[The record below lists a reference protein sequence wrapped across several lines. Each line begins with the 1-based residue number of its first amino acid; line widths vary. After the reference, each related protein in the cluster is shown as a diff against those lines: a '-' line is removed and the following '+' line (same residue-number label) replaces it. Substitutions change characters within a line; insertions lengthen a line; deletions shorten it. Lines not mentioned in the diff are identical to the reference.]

1 MYLNYLI
8 LTILGNVF
16 HVWCYTNATD
26 NFTDNNL
33 WLTIV
38 ENCEE
43 KPTTEC
49 LKDSIH
55 GYLKET
61 LEYQGDIQLLDFV
74 KFTKNSVAYKKLN
87 QNEDESLNN
96 RNGSVETDVDRSPL
110 EEISRSLKDDTRKF
124 LMTHDLQ
131 VQLPE
136 TFFLG
141 SALKISPRSLDSSG
155 VELKFEV
162 IPKKLDNAVGE
173 GRTIKK
179 ISKYYGIGLEVVGV
193 NSAQ

>member
-8 LTILGNVF
+8 LTFLCNVSYI
-16 HVWCYTNATD
+16 WCYTNATA

-38 ENCEE
+38 KNCED
-43 KPTTEC
+43 KPSTDC

-61 LEYQGDIQLLDFV
+61 LEYQGDIQLMDYI
-74 KFTKNSVAYKKLN
+74 KFTKNVIAYNKLN
-87 QNEDESLNN
+87 LNHEESLNSKN
-96 RNGSVETDVDRSPL
+96 NTVEVDVDDKSPL

-124 LMTHDLQ
+124 LMTHDLE

-141 SALKISPRSLDSSG
+141 SSLKISPRSLDSTG

-162 IPKKLDNAVGE
+162 IPKTIDNALGE

-179 ISKYYGIGLEVVGV
+179 ISKSNMLLFWWWRWG
-193 NSAQ
+193 